1 MDSSIKQGDDHCSS
15 SLSSQ
20 FPSPSPRWMDL
31 SERLQERSFQ
41 GVFVSKVNRS
51 SNARDHPDVANLHNW
66 WWQSGHQ
73 YPLLLG
79 SMYIW
84 TLLNQLNRSFNYD
97 GENSSHRNFNFQ
109 TKKDIGYP
117 LVPNFFVVSRAF
129 IHSFMKV
136 SSHHSFTLFRALS
149 VGKVTKKVFQV
160 GSVAQNMPLGPLY
173 TEKKENLLAHNF

>member
-1 MDSSIKQGDDHCSS
+1 MIISNIMMGSSIKQGDDHCSS

-20 FPSPSPRWMDL
+20 FSSPSPRWMDL

-84 TLLNQLNRSFNYD
+84 TLLNQLNRSFNYN

-117 LVPNFFVVSRAF
+117 LVPKFS
-129 IHSFMKV
+129 SFRGL
-136 SSHHSFTLFRALS
+136 SSTLSWKCPHITLS
-149 VGKVTKKVFQV
+149 PPFGLFQSERWQKRVF
-160 GSVAQNMPLGPLY
+160 
-173 TEKKENLLAHNF
+173 